1 VGLILCAELLLALA
15 YHRLVQRPR
24 IEHMA
29 ETAQRYLGLLAGAMA
44 HMDTAA
50 RQAYLAQLARQPEP
64 VLLRLQPE
72 APPPDQPATLL
83 QRLSLERLQQ
93 GLGPGQALAWTRS
106 PQPRLWLRTEL
117 DGRAWWL
124 GLDVSALGRERGSL
138 LLALMLG
145 AGALAALGATLIQRH
160 LHRPC
165 NSCSAPPSAWPRAN
179 FRAPRWRPARPAR
192 SQLAASFEQMAQ
204 QLESTE
210 RERALMLAGLSHDLR
225 TLLAKL
231 RLAAEILQVPGEEDL
246 LRGMVRNI
254 AVADQIIEQFID
266 FARLGAGEAQAL
278 CHAEELVRDVAAGLA
293 SPRLHRRPADPACR
307 RCCAARW
314 PCAGRW
320 PMWWKTRSST
330 ARARSSSACSG
341 WPTRAGRARA
351 WPCRCATTD
360 QAFRPISCR
369 PCASP
374 LRGST
379 VRAAARRVPAWAWPS
394 SSASCAWKAARWSST
409 RCPTGC
415 RSACCCPRP
424 PRPPPE
430 RPGSA
435 ARSGSGPGGPAHSR
449 GRYRPLPSGPRTPRE
464 SRSPPHAS
472 LEPEPGLHPDR
483 ARPGGPARHP

>member
-1 VGLILCAELLLALA
+1 
-15 YHRLVQRPR
+15 
-24 IEHMA
+24 
-29 ETAQRYLGLLAGAMA
+29 
-44 HMDTAA
+44 MDMAA

-93 GLGPGQALAWTRS
+93 GRPGQALAWTRS

-160 LHRPC
+160 LHRPLQQLQR
-165 NSCSAPPSAWPRAN
+165 AAERLAEGEFPRAAV
-179 FRAPRWRPARPAR
+179 APGAPCEIA
-192 SQLAASFEQMAQ
+192 LAASFEQMAQ

-225 TLLAKL
+225 TLLAL

-293 SPRLHRRPADPACR
+293 SPRLHRRPADPGLPPLLCR
-307 RCCAARW
+307 PLALR
-314 PCAGRW
+314 
-320 PMWWKTRSST
+320 
-330 ARARSSSACSG
+330 RALANVVENALKYSEGPVEPACSG

-415 RSACCCPRP
+415 RSACCCPWP

-435 ARSGSGPGGPAHSR
+435 ARSGSGRVGRHIRAAVIDRYHRAHAHR
-449 GRYRPLPSGPRTPRE
+449 
-464 SRSPPHAS
+464 AS
-472 LEPEPGLHPDR
+472 LGALRMQALNLNQAFTLIEPGPVVLLVTHD
-483 ARPGGPARHP
+483 GGVTTS